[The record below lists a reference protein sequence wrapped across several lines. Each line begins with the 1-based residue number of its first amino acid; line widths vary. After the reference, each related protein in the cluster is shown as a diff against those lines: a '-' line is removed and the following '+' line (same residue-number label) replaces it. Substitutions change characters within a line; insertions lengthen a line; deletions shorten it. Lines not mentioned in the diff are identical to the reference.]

1 MAIDQGIYEVLKDD
15 IGALE
20 GLSEKKMFG
29 GIAFM
34 LRGNMLCG
42 VHKDGAMYRVSK
54 DNEEAA
60 LALPG
65 ARKMTFTGRP
75 MGASMMPRMTRWPT
89 MPPVPSFCVCL
100 LISWAPCPP
109 NSPNCECPAG
119 QALALASN
127 TAMKRA
133 SMSQEGLRHVRRDR
147 VSPAVSG
154 DPARD

>member
-42 VHKDGAMYRVSK
+42 VHKDGAMYRVGK

-75 MGASMMPRMTRWPT
+75 MGGFIDATDDAMADDATRAE
-89 MPPVPSFCVCL
+89 L
-100 LISWAPCPP
+100 LRLSVDFVGAL
-109 NSPNCECPAG
+109 PA
-119 QALALASN
+119 
-127 TAMKRA
+127 K
-133 SMSQEGLRHVRRDR
+133 
-147 VSPAVSG
+147 
-154 DPARD
+154 